1 MLVLSNILFLGTRS
15 RKVSDGISP
24 FVSMLSQ
31 NDTVDQEAG
40 LFEVIEEESWR
51 GTNRSGLDHIII
63 IIMTLHD
70 RVHGPQGHSRGH
82 RKLTRQRREIFPD
95 YEKRVQE
102 RVLGEVED
110 EEENK
115 PEEEEEENENND
127 NSNSKTVN
135 MDL

>member
-1 MLVLSNILFLGTRS
+1 
-15 RKVSDGISP
+15 
-24 FVSMLSQ
+24 
-31 NDTVDQEAG
+31 
-40 LFEVIEEESWR
+40 
-51 GTNRSGLDHIII
+51 
-63 IIMTLHD
+63 MTING

-110 EEENK
+110 KED
-115 PEEEEEENENND
+115 EEEEVENEENEENSD

-135 MDL
+135 IHYG

>member
-1 MLVLSNILFLGTRS
+1 M
-15 RKVSDGISP
+15 SDGISP

-70 RVHGPQGHSRGH
+70 RVHGPQGNSRGH

-115 PEEEEEENENND
+115 PKEEEHEEQDDSTEHCD

-135 MDL
+135 IDLCK